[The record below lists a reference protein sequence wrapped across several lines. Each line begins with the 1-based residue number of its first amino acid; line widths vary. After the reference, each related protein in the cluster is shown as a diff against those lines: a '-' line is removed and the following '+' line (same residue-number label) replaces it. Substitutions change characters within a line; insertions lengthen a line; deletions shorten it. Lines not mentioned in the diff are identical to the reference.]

1 MATGEVARAEEPAMK
16 DTMTVVSGTDTI
28 RAILEGGPESIPDTS
43 RVQLVSRHEEKIK
56 LPHYGGY
63 EHFER
68 AGLFGGDAMEII
80 FRWTARTELAE

>member
-1 MATGEVARAEEPAMK
+1 MK
-16 DTMTVVSGTDTI
+16 DIMTEVSGTGTI

-43 RVQLVSRHEEKIK
+43 RIQLVGPHEEKIK

-68 AGLFGGDAMEII
+68 VSLFGGDATEII
-80 FRWTARTELAE
+80 FRWTTRTELAE